1 MKTQYLNGKLTRVAG
16 TIMCVTSILST
27 ATALADIPANYY
39 NSINTSSPA
48 ALKSSLHEIID
59 DHTRFPYTS
68 SSTDTWDILE
78 AADQDPDNANN
89 VIDIYKNASYAKEG
103 GGNTFY
109 NREHSWPKSYGFPS
123 DGSDNY
129 AYTDTHHLFIA
140 NSGYNSSRSNKPY
153 ANCGASCLEKITEF
167 TNNRGGGVND
177 SSWTEGSFA
186 QGTWQTWH
194 GRKGDVAR
202 ALMYMAIR
210 YDGGTHG
217 VTGVSEPDLILT
229 DDRTLIANSNA
240 GSNISVAYMG
250 LKSVLIQWHKD
261 DPVDAFE
268 VRHNDTVYSYQDNRN
283 PFVDH
288 PEYAA
293 CVFEGICSGG
303 SGDTTAPE
311 APIGLSATGGDNLVE
326 LAWIANNEPDF
337 ASYNIH
343 RSDTS
348 GSGFVKI
355 NSELVNTNAYTDNS
369 VLASNTYYY
378 LVSAVDSSANESA
391 MSSEVSATTNEAT
404 TPPAGKAWINEFHYD
419 NDGSDINEFVEIA
432 GSTGTNLTGWSLV
445 AYNGNGGTVYKTVY
459 LSGTISDQY
468 SGFGTLSFSA
478 SALQNGAP
486 EGIALVNNNNE
497 IVQFLSYEG
506 TLIATDG
513 VASGMTSTDI
523 GVSETSNTPVGY
535 SLQLIGSGQS
545 YSDFTWQAAASNT
558 SSSANTNQTFGGS
571 TPVNELPTAA
581 FTEICTNLSCNFDAS
596 NSNDIDGTI
605 SSYSW
610 DFGDGNTATGVTPVH
625 DYANTGTYTVQLTV
639 TDNSSDS
646 VITSSSVTVNQV
658 IYDPWI
664 NEFHYDNKGGDKDEF
679 IEIAGNGGIDLTN
692 WRIEAYNGNDGAI
705 YSTINLSGTI
715 SSQQNGYGT
724 LAFNA
729 RGLQNGGSDALA
741 LIDNNGNVIQFLSYE
756 GTMTATSGA
765 AAGMISTDIGVA
777 ENSSTNR
784 NHTLQLSGTGKQY
797 SDFTW
802 QAPASKTKGTMNNN
816 QTF

>member
-1 MKTQYLNGKLTRVAG
+1 MKTQYLNGKLARVAG
-16 TIMCVTSILST
+16 TIMCVTSILSS
-27 ATALADIPANYY
+27 ANALADIPANYY

-68 SSTDTWDILE
+68 SATDTWDILE

-177 SSWTEGSFA
+177 SNWTEGSFA
-186 QGTWQTWH
+186 QGTWQTWQ

-210 YDGGTHG
+210 YEGGTHG

-229 DDRTLIANSNA
+229 DDRTLIENSNT

-250 LKSVLIQWHKD
+250 LRSVLIQWHKD
-261 DPVDAFE
+261 DPVDDFE
-268 VRHNDTVYSYQDNRN
+268 VRHNDTVYSYQGNRN
-283 PFVDH
+283 PFIDH

-293 CVFEGICSGG
+293 CVFEGICSSG
-303 SGDTTAPE
+303 SGDTTAPGT
-311 APIGLSATGGDNLVE
+311 PIGLSAIGGDNLVE
-326 LAWIANNEPDF
+326 LAWTTNNESDL
-337 ASYNIH
+337 AGYNIY

-348 GSGFVKI
+348 GSGFVKV
-355 NSELVNTNAYTDNS
+355 NSGLVNTNAYTDNS
-369 VLASNTYYY
+369 LSANSTYYY
-378 LVSAVDSSANESA
+378 LVSAVDSSANEST
-391 MSSEVSATTNEAT
+391 MSSEVSATTNEVT
-404 TPPAGKAWINEFHYD
+404 TPPAGTAWINEFHYD

-445 AYNGNGGTVYKTVY
+445 AYNGNGGTVYKTVN

-468 SGFGTLSFSA
+468 SGFGVLSFAA
-478 SALQNGAP
+478 SGLQNGAP
-486 EGIALVNNNNE
+486 DGIALVNSSNE
-497 IVQFLSYEG
+497 VVQFLSYEG
-506 TLIATDG
+506 TLMATDG
-513 VASGMTSTDI
+513 VASGLTSTDI
-523 GVSETSNTPVGY
+523 GVSETSSTPVGY

-545 YSDFTWQAAASNT
+545 YSDFTWQVAASHT
-558 SSSANTNQTFGGS
+558 SDSANTNQTFGGS

-581 FTEICTNLSCNFDAS
+581 FTQTCTNLSCNFDAT
-596 NSNDIDGTI
+596 NSNDTDGTI

-610 DFGDGNTATGVTPVH
+610 DFGDGNTAAGVTPVH

-639 TDNSSDS
+639 TDNSNDIA
-646 VITSSSVTVNQV
+646 ITSIAVTVTQV
-658 IYDPWI
+658 LYDPWI
-664 NEFHYDNKGGDKDEF
+664 NEFHYDNKGSDKGEF
-679 IEIAGNGGIDLTN
+679 IEIAGNAGIDLTN
-692 WRIEAYNGNDGAI
+692 WRIEAYNGNDGSV
-705 YSTINLSGTI
+705 YTTINLSSTI

-729 RGLQNGGSDALA
+729 TGLQNGGSDALA

-756 GTMTATSGA
+756 GTMTATNGA
-765 AAGMISTDIGVA
+765 AAGMTSTDIGVA

-784 NHTLQLSGTGKQY
+784 NHSLQLSGSGKQY

-802 QAPASKTKGTMNNN
+802 QSPASKTQGTMNNN